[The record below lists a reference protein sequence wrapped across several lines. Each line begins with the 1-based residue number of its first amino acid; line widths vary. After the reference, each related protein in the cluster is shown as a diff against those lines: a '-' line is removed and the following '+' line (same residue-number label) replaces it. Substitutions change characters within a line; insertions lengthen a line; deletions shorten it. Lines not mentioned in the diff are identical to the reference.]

1 MFDDGQECEHSP
13 IVEVFV
19 IEEEQ
24 YLLVID
30 TFIIYESIGG
40 SGSTLSGVVG
50 FVTLVCLSPET
61 RESTHP
67 CGNT

>member
-1 MFDDGQECEHSP
+1 MDMSLTLTSSLVRSMHS
-13 IVEVFV
+13 
-19 IEEEQ
+19 EEEQ

-40 SGSTLSGVVG
+40 SRSTLSGVVG
-50 FVTLVCLSPET
+50 FVTLVCPSPEI